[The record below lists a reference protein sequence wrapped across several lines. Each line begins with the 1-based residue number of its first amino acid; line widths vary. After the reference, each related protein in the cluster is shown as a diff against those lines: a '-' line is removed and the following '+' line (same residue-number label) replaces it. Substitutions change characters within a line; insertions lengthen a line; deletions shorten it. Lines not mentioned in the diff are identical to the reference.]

1 MKLSEEQNM
10 EDTNYTLDQA
20 LEFVL
25 ADDSVFEKLDSDSN
39 LEYDIL
45 KKE

>member
-20 LEFVL
+20 LEFAL
-25 ADDSVFEKLDSDSN
+25 ADGSEFERLDSDSN
-39 LEYDIL
+39 YEYDIL

>member
-25 ADDSVFEKLDSDSN
+25 ADDNEFEKLDSDSN
-39 LEYDIL
+39 FEYNIL